1 MDPMTNILIPTDFS
15 DNSWNAIDFA
25 LSFFKDCKCN
35 FYLMHVIDYRHGTAQ
50 APYPEP
56 AVFAE
61 KRNRLQE
68 LIHKL
73 EASPLKH
80 NHVYFSLVTAG
91 TIIESI
97 RNEVAD
103 KHIDMI
109 VMGTKGN
116 SGIKKIVIGSNT
128 TDVINK
134 VKCTTLVIPEEA
146 KFTTIKNIALPTDY
160 NIFFGPKILETLS
173 DILKMFDAKI
183 HIAHLAKKKELIA
196 GEQIQNKEILHDY
209 FSDNRHN
216 FLSVTNQNLDLAIQ
230 ECVDTQQINLIAMVA
245 RNIHFFQQLFF
256 SSNHDLT
263 RYQRE
268 IPFLVLHE

>member
-1 MDPMTNILIPTDFS
+1 MTNILIPTDFS
-15 DNSWNAIDFA
+15 DNSWNAIVFA

-35 FYLMHVIDYRHGTAQ
+35 FYLMHVIDNRQGTVTRSN
-50 APYPEP
+50 PSP
-56 AVFAE
+56 ADFAE
-61 KRNRLQE
+61 KRIQLQE
-68 LIHKL
+68 LILKI
-73 EASPLKH
+73 EASPLKQ
-80 NHVYFSLVTAG
+80 NHVFFSLVTAG

-134 VKCTTLVIPEEA
+134 VKCTTLVIPEKA
-146 KFTTIKNIALPTDY
+146 RFTAIKNIALPTDY
-160 NIFFGPKILETLS
+160 NIFFGAKILETLS
-173 DILKMFDAKI
+173 ALLKMFDAQI
-183 HIAHLAKKKELIA
+183 HIAHLAKKKEIIA
-196 GEQIQNKEILHDY
+196 GEQLQNKEILHDF

-216 FLSVTNQNLDLAIQ
+216 FLSVTNKNLDLAIQ
-230 ECVDTQQINLIAMVA
+230 ECVDKQHINLIAMVA

-263 RYQRE
+263 SYQKD